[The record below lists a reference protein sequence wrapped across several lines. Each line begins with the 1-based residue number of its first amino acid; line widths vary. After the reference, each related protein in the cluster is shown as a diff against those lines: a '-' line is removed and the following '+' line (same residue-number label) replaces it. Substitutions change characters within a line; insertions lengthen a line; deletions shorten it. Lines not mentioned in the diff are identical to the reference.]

1 MSWCHSY
8 SFSSIATNPSKCSKQ
23 YSYNTIVLHTLRI
36 QGTLPSN
43 KHQTLKSVPACFTLN
58 VLHWSSELH
67 TCDWWFLDS
76 NGLFI
81 SLYISVAVCTQP
93 FHFKCTLLQVGR
105 KHLNS
110 SLKLC
115 VLLPFSLVARWPT
128 LILLLWSFV
137 SLQRGAGIPLVLP
150 TSRGP
155 MGDILAVVEAGAWI
169 KRSLWMAV
177 RKAAGN
183 PCLVASLSLG

>member
-1 MSWCHSY
+1 MFY
-8 SFSSIATNPSKCSKQ
+8 LKRF
-23 YSYNTIVLHTLRI
+23 
-36 QGTLPSN
+36 
-43 KHQTLKSVPACFTLN
+43 TLKQRAAYLW
-58 VLHWSSELH
+58 LMI
-67 TCDWWFLDS
+67 FLDS

-128 LILLLWSFV
+128 LILLLWSF
-137 SLQRGAGIPLVLP
+137 SAC
-150 TSRGP
+150 
-155 MGDILAVVEAGAWI
+155 
-169 KRSLWMAV
+169 
-177 RKAAGN
+177 N
-183 PCLVASLSLG
+183 VAPESLSCYRHPVDQWGIFWQWLRLGPESNGVCEWLYVRRQEIPVWLHPFHWDKGQDWLNRGGV